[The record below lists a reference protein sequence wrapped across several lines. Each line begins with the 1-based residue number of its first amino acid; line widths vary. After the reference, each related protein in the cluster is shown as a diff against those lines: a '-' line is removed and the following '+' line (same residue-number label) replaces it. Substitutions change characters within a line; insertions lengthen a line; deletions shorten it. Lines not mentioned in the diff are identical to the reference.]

1 MFQHCQALK
10 TSPNTS
16 CLRVSSWSF
25 SSSAHS
31 ASRKL
36 KARSVTLLGLWCRL
50 CRRAATVTPP
60 GCGTVSLFCEMY
72 LLGTFYCLGCSC
84 FSGSHP
90 VQALRMLDMLGVRTI
105 STSTFFRH
113 QTQYLQPTII
123 CAWQEHQAGLVK
135 QLKAD
140 HAKQV
145 ILAVDGRSDSPGHCA
160 KFGATSAIEQQ
171 IRKVLDVQLVQ
182 VGFAHQ
188 VKET

>member
-1 MFQHCQALK
+1 MFESQLLELFQQCPQCQQKAEGQ
-10 TSPNTS
+10 
-16 CLRVSSWSF
+16 VS
-25 SSSAHS
+25 H
-31 ASRKL
+31 
-36 KARSVTLLGLWCRL
+36 T
-50 CRRAATVTPP
+50 
-60 GCGTVSLFCEMY
+60 
-72 LLGTFYCLGCSC
+72 LGTLVQIVQTCSHC
-84 FSGSHP
+84 DSTRVWNSQPFLRNVPAGNLLLSGVLLFSGSHP

-123 CAWQEHQAGLVK
+123 SAWQEHQAGLVK

-188 VKET
+188 VQET